1 MSKKILMIHTGGTLG
16 MAEGKPDN
24 SLKPVQ
30 FQESVVNFVPELNQL
45 ADIETVFAFNI
56 DSANLTI
63 KHINKLVEVIKENYE
78 LYDGFV
84 IIHGTDAMAYS
95 GSALSFLIKNNKKPI
110 ILTGS
115 QKPLRHIRTDARL
128 NLINAV
134 EFATMDIPEV
144 AICFNSKLMRA
155 NRATK
160 VSSGDFDAF
169 DSPNFPYLAT
179 VGVEINL
186 NNRCIMPISFGGEIE
201 FNFLKEK
208 NIVHIKTFP
217 GLNPSI
223 YRHFLN
229 NDTDGIIV
237 EAYATGNIP
246 ILENS
251 LIPFIIEAN
260 ELGIPV
266 IITSQAK
273 RGKINLDAYECGR
286 KAKEAGAISALD
298 MTIESAIMKFQ
309 YLLSKDYNVSEIKK
323 LFLKNISGE
332 ISE

>member
-1 MSKKILMIHTGGTLG
+1 MKKVLMIHTGGTLG

-30 FQESVVNFVPELNQL
+30 FQESVVNFVPELKQL
-45 ADIETVFAFNI
+45 AEIETVFAFNI

-63 KHINKLVEVIKENYE
+63 NHINTLVRVLQENYLE
-78 LYDGFV
+78 YDGFV

-95 GSALSFLIKNNKKPI
+95 GSALSFLISNNTKPI

-160 VSSGDFDAF
+160 ISSGDFDAF

-179 VGVEINL
+179 VGVDINL
-186 NNRCIMPISFGGEIE
+186 NAGYILSKKDKEPE
-201 FNFLKEK
+201 FQLLKNK
-208 NIVHIKTFP
+208 NILYIKTFP
-217 GLNPSI
+217 GFSPVT
-223 YRHFLN
+223 YRDFIKSGV
-229 NDTDGIIV
+229 DGIVV
-237 EAYATGNIP
+237 EAYPTGNVP

-251 LIPFIIEAN
+251 LIPFIFEAN

-266 IITSQAK
+266 VITSQAK
-273 RGKINLDAYECGR
+273 KGRINLDAYECGR
-286 KAKEAGAISALD
+286 KAKEAGAISAVD
-298 MTIESAIMKFQ
+298 MTFECAIMKLLF
-309 YLLSKDYNVSEIKK
+309 LLSGEYTLKEIKK
-323 LFLKNISGE
+323 LFTENFAGE
-332 ISE
+332 IFNS

>member
-1 MSKKILMIHTGGTLG
+1 MKRILMIHTGGTLG

-30 FQESVVNFVPELNQL
+30 FQESVVNFVPELRQL

-63 KHINKLVEVIKENYE
+63 KHINKLVEVLRDNYND
-78 LYDGFV
+78 YDGFV

-169 DSPNFPYLAT
+169 DSPDFPYLAT
-179 VGVEINL
+179 VGVDINL
-186 NNRCIMPISFGGEIE
+186 NNRCILTLSPDGETG
-201 FNFLKEK
+201 FDTLQDK
-208 NIVHIKTFP
+208 NLVYMKTFP
-217 GLNPSI
+217 GLIPSN

-229 NDTDGIIV
+229 REIDGIVI
-237 EAYATGNIP
+237 EAYATGNVP

-251 LIPFIIEAN
+251 LIPFIFEAS

-266 IITSQAK
+266 VITSQAK
-273 RGKINLDAYECGR
+273 KGKINLESYECGR
-286 KAKEAGAISALD
+286 KAKEAGAISSFD
-298 MTIESAIMKFQ
+298 MTFEAAVMKFQ
-309 YLLSKDYNVSEIKK
+309 YLLSKGYGIEKIKTK
-323 LFLKNISGE
+323 FTQNIAGE
-332 ISE
+332 ISK